1 MHLTR
6 SSTALL
12 AIAPTLALVASSVTT
27 PLPASAERARTC
39 QGATATMVG
48 GPGIATV
55 QGTPGDDVIVSNG
68 SDVEAGAGDD
78 RICLTGDTLSIKA
91 GSGDDSVTL
100 PLGAPGAEERSTSVG
115 GRGRDTITMI
125 RRGAVARGEVFGST
139 RHHTFQVNGSTNA
152 LFLGFENLGAHNF
165 ARVDLGVGTTRAV
178 LEAVGCYGYL
188 EGSSRDDVLRVVRS
202 SRCDGASGQFS
213 IRGGYGDDLMIGST
227 RSDLLRGGSGYDT
240 ARGGPGNDR
249 CGAEVRRSCE
259 R

>member
-12 AIAPTLALVASSVTT
+12 AVAPTLALVASSLTAPV
-27 PLPASAERARTC
+27 PASAERARTC

-78 RICLTGDTLSIKA
+78 LICLTGGTVSVK
-91 GSGDDSVTL
+91 GGEGDDQVTL
-100 PLGAPGAEERSTSVG
+100 APGGQGRSTSIG
-115 GRGRDTITMI
+115 GSGRDTITMI
-125 RRGAVARGEVFGST
+125 RPGGVPRGAVFGST
-139 RHHTFQVNGSTNA
+139 RLHSFQVDGKSDA
-152 LFLGFENLGAHNF
+152 FFLSFENLGATNF
-165 ARVDLGVGTTRAV
+165 ARIDLGTGTTATV
-178 LEAVGCYGYL
+178 MEAVGCYGYL

-202 SRCDGASGQFS
+202 SRCDEASGQFS